1 MKTGFVVTKEAK
13 GGATI
18 SVGAGLSTRKAERA
32 STLVEVIVATVIIA
46 VSGAAIIG
54 SINYGLFIMQLA
66 RENARA
72 TQIMLEKL
80 ESVRLYNWS
89 EVTSNGYV
97 PSAFTDYYDPQGGS
111 NSLGTVYTGT
121 LSVGNPAFG
130 GTTPSYSTNL
140 RQFTVTVTWNTAG
153 KVDHSRSLSTY
164 VAKDGA
170 QNYVY

>member
-1 MKTGFVVTKEAK
+1 MRIAAAVLKHFE
-13 GGATI
+13 GGSTRHTQAC
-18 SVGAGLSTRKAERA
+18 VGARKSEFA

-46 VSGAAIIG
+46 VVGAGIIG

-80 ESVRLYNWS
+80 ESIRLYNWS

-97 PSAFTDYYDPQGGS
+97 PTAFTDYYDPQGGS
-111 NSLGTVYTGT
+111 NSLGTVYNGT
-121 LSVGNPAFG
+121 LSVADAVFS
-130 GTTPSYSTNL
+130 GTTPSYSTNV
-140 RQFTVTVTWNTAG
+140 RQFTVTVQWNTAG
-153 KVDHSRSLSTY
+153 RVNHTRTLTTY

-170 QNYVY
+170 QNYIY

>member
-1 MKTGFVVTKEAK
+1 MRIGAAVTIDVEGGVTGPTPAALHAQRSE
-13 GGATI
+13 
-18 SVGAGLSTRKAERA
+18 SA
-32 STLVEVIVATVIIA
+32 STLIEVIFATVIIA
-46 VSGAAIIG
+46 VAGAGVIG

-97 PSAFTDYYDPQGGS
+97 PLNFTDYYDPDGGV
-111 NSLGTVYTGT
+111 NAHGAVYTGT
-121 LSVGNPAFG
+121 LSVSNATFSGS
-130 GTTPSYSTNL
+130 TPSYSTNL
-140 RQFTVTVTWNTAG
+140 RQFTVTVSWSTGGRVN
-153 KVDHSRSLSTY
+153 HNRSLSTY
-164 VAKDGA
+164 VAKDGV